1 MMRMDRA
8 GLVEN
13 DVFANSLRMLA
24 GPYKCLKK
32 AAIDYHPHRRI
43 LENALRILRTL
54 TNAGCQPIP
63 IFLLNSYILGPNP
76 IFFSTSYI
84 PINTPIF

>member
-24 GPYKCLKK
+24 DPYKCLKK
-32 AAIDYHPHRRI
+32 VAIDYHPHRRI
-43 LENALRILRTL
+43 LENAKYEYYERLQIMR
-54 TNAGCQPIP
+54 
-63 IFLLNSYILGPNP
+63 
-76 IFFSTSYI
+76 TSYKRFA
-84 PINTPIF
+84 NEANVSRMLAELFSFVTYSQAL

>member
-24 GPYKCLKK
+24 DPYKCLKK

-54 TNAGCQPIP
+54 TNAGCQPSSPIFWVQILYFLAPP
-63 IFLLNSYILGPNP
+63 IFL
-76 IFFSTSYI
+76 
-84 PINTPIF
+84 

>member
-13 DVFANSLRMLA
+13 DVLA
-24 GPYKCLKK
+24 DPYKCLKK
-32 AAIDYHPHRRI
+32 VAIDYHPHRRI

-54 TNAGCQPIP
+54 TNAATNNANVLQ
-63 IFLLNSYILGPNP
+63 
-76 IFFSTSYI
+76 
-84 PINTPIF
+84 TPCE

>member
-24 GPYKCLKK
+24 DPYEFLKK
-32 AAIDYHPHRRI
+32 VAIDYHPHLQI
-43 LENALRILRTL
+43 LENALRISRTL
-54 TNAGCQPIP
+54 TNAATNNANVLQ
-63 IFLLNSYILGPNP
+63 
-76 IFFSTSYI
+76 
-84 PINTPIF
+84 TPCE